1 MNKINDKIPD
11 KLQGKLQ
18 KFIDRFNDIE
28 AKLSNIELKH
38 EEMIELSKE
47 RSEIEDIV
55 DVARRREYLAKQEND
70 AKDIIHDGS
79 DKDLCEMAEIE
90 LQEAKTEIEQIDES
104 LKLLLMPKSKDDKKN
119 AILEIR
125 AGTGGDEAALFVAN
139 LYKMY
144 LKYAENQGWKIEPIS
159 ISANDIGGY
168 KEVIT
173 SFSGRDVFL
182 KMKFESGVHRVQ
194 RVPET
199 ENSGRIHT
207 SAVTVAVMPE
217 AEDVDVNIEPKD
229 IKIDVFRSSGAGGQ
243 HVNVTE
249 SAVRITHLPT
259 GIVVNCQDG
268 RSQIQNREKGMK
280 ILRARIYERLL
291 EERDKISSEARKN
304 QVGSGDRSERIRT
317 YNFPQGR
324 ITDHRINLTLYKIV
338 EIMEEGRVDYIIDE
352 LLREDFQRSLFNEF

>member
-1 MNKINDKIPD
+1 MNNT

-18 KFIDRFNDIE
+18 KFIDKFTEIE
-28 AKLSNIELKH
+28 TKLSNIELQPD
-38 EEMIELSKE
+38 EMIQLSKE
-47 RSEIEDIV
+47 RAEIEEIV
-55 DVARRREYLAKQEND
+55 DVAKKREELISEELGARELLTD
-70 AKDIIHDGS
+70 PDMR
-79 DKDLCEMAEIE
+79 EMAEG
-90 LQEAKTEIEQIDES
+90 EIQRIKGEVEQIDES
-104 LKLLLMPKSKDDKKN
+104 LKMLLMPKSADDKKN

-159 ISANDIGGY
+159 ISSNDIGGY
-168 KEVIT
+168 KEIIT

-217 AEDVDVNIEPKD
+217 AEDVDVNIEVKD

-280 ILRARIYERLL
+280 ILRARIYDRLL
-291 EERDKISSEARKN
+291 EERDKISSEARKS

-338 EIMEEGRVDYIIDE
+338 EIMEEGRCDYIIDE
-352 LLREDFQRSLFNEF
+352 LLREDFQRSFEE

>member
-1 MNKINDKIPD
+1 MNNA

-18 KFIDRFNDIE
+18 KFIDKFTEIE
-28 AKLSNIELKH
+28 IKLSNIELQH
-38 EEMIELSKE
+38 EEMIQLSKE
-47 RSEIEDIV
+47 RAEIEEIV
-55 DVARRREYLAKQEND
+55 EVAKKREELISEELGARELL
-70 AKDIIHDGS
+70 S
-79 DKDLCEMAEIE
+79 DPDMREMAEGEMQRIKGE
-90 LQEAKTEIEQIDES
+90 VEQIDES
-104 LKLLLMPKSKDDKKN
+104 LKMLLMPKSEDDKKN

-159 ISANDIGGY
+159 ISSNDIGGF
-168 KEVIT
+168 KEIIT

-217 AEDVDVNIEPKD
+217 AQDVDVHIEQKD

-280 ILRARIYERLL
+280 ILRARIYDRLL
-291 EERDKISSEARKN
+291 EERDKISSEARKS

-352 LLREDFQRSLFNEF
+352 LLREDFQRSFEE

>member
-1 MNKINDKIPD
+1 M
-11 KLQGKLQ
+11 QEKLQ
-18 KFIDRFNDIE
+18 KFIIKFNEIE
-28 AKLSNIELKH
+28 EKLANENLQY
-38 EEMIELSKE
+38 EQMIELSKE
-47 RSEIEDIV
+47 RAEIKEIV
-55 DVARRREYLAKQEND
+55 DVAIERAKLFQQSQDSKAMLQIEND
-70 AKDIIHDGS
+70 KELI
-79 DKDLCEMAEIE
+79 EMIEIE
-90 LQEAKTEIEQIDES
+90 ISTIQDQINAIDEN
-104 LKLLLMPKSKDDKKN
+104 LKLLLMPKSDDDKKN

-125 AGTGGDEAALFVAN
+125 AGTGGDEAALFVAK

-159 ISANDIGGY
+159 ISSNDIGGF
-168 KEVIT
+168 KEIIT

-217 AEDVDVNIEPKD
+217 AEDVDVNIEQKD

-280 ILRARIYERLL
+280 ILRARIYEKLL
-291 EERDKISSEARKN
+291 EERDKLSSEARKN

-317 YNFPQGR
+317 YNLPQGR

-352 LLREDFQRSLFNEF
+352 LLREDFQRSLFEE

>member
-1 MNKINDKIPD
+1 MNNT

-18 KFIDRFNDIE
+18 KFIDKFTEIE
-28 AKLSNIELKH
+28 TKLSNIELQPD
-38 EEMIELSKE
+38 EMIQLSKE
-47 RSEIEDIV
+47 RAEIEEIV
-55 DVARRREYLAKQEND
+55 DVAKKREELISEELGARELLTD
-70 AKDIIHDGS
+70 PDMR
-79 DKDLCEMAEIE
+79 EMAEG
-90 LQEAKTEIEQIDES
+90 EIQRIKGEVEQIDES
-104 LKLLLMPKSKDDKKN
+104 LKMLLMPKSADDKKN

-159 ISANDIGGY
+159 ISSNDIGGY
-168 KEVIT
+168 KEIIT

-217 AEDVDVNIEPKD
+217 AEDVDVNIELKD

-280 ILRARIYERLL
+280 ILRARIYDRLL
-291 EERDKISSEARKN
+291 EERDKISSEARKS

-338 EIMEEGRVDYIIDE
+338 EIMEEGRCDYIIDE
-352 LLREDFQRSLFNEF
+352 LLREDFQRSFEE

>member
-1 MNKINDKIPD
+1 MNNA

-18 KFIDRFNDIE
+18 KFIDKFTEIE
-28 AKLSNIELKH
+28 TKLSNIELQH
-38 EEMIELSKE
+38 EEMIQLSKE
-47 RSEIEDIV
+47 RAEIEEIV
-55 DVARRREYLAKQEND
+55 EVAKKRDELINEELGARELLTD
-70 AKDIIHDGS
+70 PDMR
-79 DKDLCEMAEIE
+79 EMAESEMQRIKSE
-90 LQEAKTEIEQIDES
+90 VEQIDES
-104 LKLLLMPKSKDDKKN
+104 LKMLLMPKSEDDKKN

-159 ISANDIGGY
+159 ISSNDIGGF
-168 KEVIT
+168 KEIIT

-217 AEDVDVNIEPKD
+217 AQDVDVHIEPKD

-280 ILRARIYERLL
+280 ILRARIYDRLL
-291 EERDKISSEARKN
+291 EERDKISSEARKS

-352 LLREDFQRSLFNEF
+352 LLREDFQRSFEE

>member
-1 MNKINDKIPD
+1 MNNT

-18 KFIDRFNDIE
+18 KFIDKFTEIE
-28 AKLSNIELKH
+28 TKLSNIELQH
-38 EEMIELSKE
+38 EEMIQLSKE
-47 RSEIEDIV
+47 RAEIEEIV
-55 DVARRREYLAKQEND
+55 EVAKKRDELINEELGARELL
-70 AKDIIHDGS
+70 S
-79 DKDLCEMAEIE
+79 DPDMREMAEGEMQRIKGE
-90 LQEAKTEIEQIDES
+90 VEQIDES
-104 LKLLLMPKSKDDKKN
+104 LKMLLMPKSADDKKN

-159 ISANDIGGY
+159 ISSNDIGGF
-168 KEVIT
+168 KEIIT
-173 SFSGRDVFL
+173 SFSGKDVFL

-217 AEDVDVNIEPKD
+217 AQDVDVQIEPKD

-280 ILRARIYERLL
+280 ILRARIYDRLL
-291 EERDKISSEARKN
+291 EERDKISSEARKS

-338 EIMEEGRVDYIIDE
+338 EIMEEGRCDYIIDE
-352 LLREDFQRSLFNEF
+352 LLREDFQRSFEE

>member
-1 MNKINDKIPD
+1 MNNT

-18 KFIDRFNDIE
+18 KFIDKFTEIE
-28 AKLSNIELKH
+28 TKLSNIELQH
-38 EEMIELSKE
+38 EEMIQLSKE
-47 RSEIEDIV
+47 RAEIEEIV
-55 DVARRREYLAKQEND
+55 EVAKKRDELINEELGARELLTD
-70 AKDIIHDGS
+70 PDMR
-79 DKDLCEMAEIE
+79 EMAEGEMQRIKGE
-90 LQEAKTEIEQIDES
+90 VEQIDEN
-104 LKLLLMPKSKDDKKN
+104 LKMLLMPKSEDDKKN

-159 ISANDIGGY
+159 ISSNDIGGF
-168 KEVIT
+168 KEIIT

-217 AEDVDVNIEPKD
+217 AQDVDVHIEQKD

-280 ILRARIYERLL
+280 ILRARIYDRLL
-291 EERDKISSEARKN
+291 EERDKISSEARKS

-352 LLREDFQRSLFNEF
+352 LLREDFQRSFEE

>member
-1 MNKINDKIPD
+1 MNNT

-18 KFIDRFNDIE
+18 KFIDKFTEIE
-28 AKLSNIELKH
+28 TKLSNIELQH
-38 EEMIELSKE
+38 EEMIQLSKE
-47 RSEIEDIV
+47 RAEIEEIV
-55 DVARRREYLAKQEND
+55 EVAKKREELISEELGARELLTD
-70 AKDIIHDGS
+70 PDMR
-79 DKDLCEMAEIE
+79 EMAESEMQRIKSE
-90 LQEAKTEIEQIDES
+90 VEHIDES
-104 LKLLLMPKSKDDKKN
+104 LKMLLMPKSEDDKKN

-159 ISANDIGGY
+159 ISSNDIGGF
-168 KEVIT
+168 KEMIT

-217 AEDVDVNIEPKD
+217 AQDVDVHIEQKD

-280 ILRARIYERLL
+280 ILRARIYDRLL
-291 EERDKISSEARKN
+291 EERDKISSEARKS

-352 LLREDFQRSLFNEF
+352 LLREDFQRSFEE

>member
-1 MNKINDKIPD
+1 M
-11 KLQGKLQ
+11 QEKLQ
-18 KFIDRFNDIE
+18 KFIIKFNEIE
-28 AKLSNIELKH
+28 EKLANENLQY
-38 EEMIELSKE
+38 EQMIELSKE
-47 RSEIEDIV
+47 RAEIKEIV
-55 DVARRREYLAKQEND
+55 DVAIERTKLFQQSQDSKAMLQIED
-70 AKDIIHDGS
+70 
-79 DKDLCEMAEIE
+79 DKELIEMIEIE
-90 LQEAKTEIEQIDES
+90 ISTIQDQINTIDEN
-104 LKLLLMPKSKDDKKN
+104 LKLLLMPKSDDDKKN

-125 AGTGGDEAALFVAN
+125 AGTGGDEAALFVAK

-159 ISANDIGGY
+159 ISSNDIGGF
-168 KEVIT
+168 KEIIT
-173 SFSGRDVFL
+173 SFSGKDVFL

-217 AEDVDVNIEPKD
+217 AQDVDVNIEQKD

-280 ILRARIYERLL
+280 ILRARIYEKLL
-291 EERDKISSEARKN
+291 EERDKVSSEARKN

-338 EIMEEGRVDYIIDE
+338 EIMEEGKVDYIIDE
-352 LLREDFQRSLFNEF
+352 LLREDFQRSLFEE

>member
-1 MNKINDKIPD
+1 MNNA

-18 KFIDRFNDIE
+18 KFIDKFTEIE
-28 AKLSNIELKH
+28 TKLSNIELQH
-38 EEMIELSKE
+38 EEMIQLSKE
-47 RSEIEDIV
+47 RAEIEEIV
-55 DVARRREYLAKQEND
+55 EVAKKRDELINEELGARELLTD
-70 AKDIIHDGS
+70 PDMR
-79 DKDLCEMAEIE
+79 EMAESEMQRIKSE
-90 LQEAKTEIEQIDES
+90 VEHIDES
-104 LKLLLMPKSKDDKKN
+104 LKMLLMPKSEDDKKN

-159 ISANDIGGY
+159 ISSNDIGGF
-168 KEVIT
+168 KEIIT

-217 AEDVDVNIEPKD
+217 AQDVDVHIEQKD

-280 ILRARIYERLL
+280 ILRARIYDRLL
-291 EERDKISSEARKN
+291 EERDKASSEARKS

-352 LLREDFQRSLFNEF
+352 LLREDFQRSFEE